1 MGIGVS
7 TGSSPA
13 NGCDTVIVAKGASG
27 DTALADEL
35 IAAGRILAGS
45 RVDLVRSGVSVAVRA
60 GAPLPD
66 IGTEDALRRAV
77 LESGSLAYSTG
88 PSGVHLLQV
97 QGRREVTVPLKDL
110 RETGR
115 QLLRDKKAQVQYERW
130 LAELKSRAYIE
141 LRETGS

>member
-1 MGIGVS
+1 VS
-7 TGSSPA
+7 
-13 NGCDTVIVAKGASG
+13 
-27 DTALADEL
+27 
-35 IAAGRILAGS
+35 RF
-45 RVDLVRSGVSVAVRA
+45 
-60 GAPLPD
+60 
-66 IGTEDALRRAV
+66 
-77 LESGSLAYSTG
+77 
-88 PSGVHLLQV
+88 GVHLLQV